1 MEMDGFGEK
10 SINNLLKAIE
20 ESRSVEFH
28 KFLYSLGISEVG
40 EATSRNLA
48 RDFKNINNLLA
59 ADFNSLVE
67 IDDIGPKVAS
77 NIINYLNT
85 DNAKDLLQ
93 RLTKELNILEVAEVS
108 LDNMPLAGAQ
118 VVLTGKLN
126 NYSRDEMKES
136 LIQKGAKV
144 SSSVSSKTN
153 FVIAGDNAGSK
164 LKKATELNVKIYN
177 EDEYESILKNPSE
190 YI

>member
-1 MEMDGFGEK
+1 
-10 SINNLLKAIE
+10 
-20 ESRSVEFH
+20 
-28 KFLYSLGISEVG
+28 
-40 EATSRNLA
+40 
-48 RDFKNINNLLA
+48 
-59 ADFNSLVE
+59 
-67 IDDIGPKVAS
+67 
-77 NIINYLNT
+77 
-85 DNAKDLLQ
+85 
-93 RLTKELNILEVAEVS
+93 
-108 LDNMPLAGAQ
+108 
-118 VVLTGKLN
+118 
-126 NYSRDEMKES
+126 MKES

>member
-1 MEMDGFGEK
+1 
-10 SINNLLKAIE
+10 
-20 ESRSVEFH
+20 
-28 KFLYSLGISEVG
+28 
-40 EATSRNLA
+40 
-48 RDFKNINNLLA
+48 
-59 ADFNSLVE
+59 
-67 IDDIGPKVAS
+67 
-77 NIINYLNT
+77 
-85 DNAKDLLQ
+85 
-93 RLTKELNILEVAEVS
+93 
-108 LDNMPLAGAQ
+108 MPLAGAQ

>member
-1 MEMDGFGEK
+1 
-10 SINNLLKAIE
+10 
-20 ESRSVEFH
+20 
-28 KFLYSLGISEVG
+28 
-40 EATSRNLA
+40 
-48 RDFKNINNLLA
+48 
-59 ADFNSLVE
+59 
-67 IDDIGPKVAS
+67 
-77 NIINYLNT
+77 
-85 DNAKDLLQ
+85 
-93 RLTKELNILEVAEVS
+93 
-108 LDNMPLAGAQ
+108 MPLAGAQ

-177 EDEYESILKNPSE
+177 EDEYESILKNPSK